1 MNLLRLFLRWL
12 DRSTHYSNFLA
23 MVSIGLMSVLIIV
36 EVFIRLV
43 LNSSTLISEEW
54 SSYLL
59 IYLIFFGLANAF
71 KSNAFITVDIAY
83 NQLSQRVREKLRFY
97 SIILAL
103 IFIVILDYEVITF
116 VISTYQKHLRSIS
129 FSETPLVIPQIAMPI
144 GITLLG
150 LQLLRE
156 FIGKILSSKG
166 VTLEKEVA

>member
-1 MNLLRLFLRWL
+1 
-12 DRSTHYSNFLA
+12 
-23 MVSIGLMSVLIIV
+23 
-36 EVFIRLV
+36 
-43 LNSSTLISEEW
+43 
-54 SSYLL
+54 
-59 IYLIFFGLANAF
+59 
-71 KSNAFITVDIAY
+71 
-83 NQLSQRVREKLRFY
+83 
-97 SIILAL
+97 
-103 IFIVILDYEVITF
+103 VILDYEVITF